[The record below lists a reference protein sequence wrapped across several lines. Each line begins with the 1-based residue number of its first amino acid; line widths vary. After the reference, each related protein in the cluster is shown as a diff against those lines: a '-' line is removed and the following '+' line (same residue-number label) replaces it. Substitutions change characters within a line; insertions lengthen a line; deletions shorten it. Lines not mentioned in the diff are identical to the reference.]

1 MQLSQVGR
9 FLLALAAVT
18 AQAQGTGYWHTG
30 GNQILDANGKTV
42 RLAGV
47 NWYGFETT
55 DEEVHGLYAQDYKS
69 ILTNIKT
76 NGYYV
81 NGVLCR

>member
-55 DEEVHGLYAQDYKS
+55 DEEVHGLYALQ
-69 ILTNIKT
+69 ILDKVI
-76 NGYYV
+76 GRRWR
-81 NGVLCR
+81 GGIWEIRP